1 MATIHIDET
10 GGSDTTGNGAQD
22 QPYQSLGFAVFT
34 HGATTSLL
42 TRKDATRT
50 YEEPTL
56 SSLKKAKKTAEGIEK
71 KKKKQEE
78 LAEREAKEHGEAKEK
93 REKLLEES
101 KKIKLEEDP
110 TLPQAVKVCISFITA
125 VAIGSDDDLV
135 VENPSSRK
143 PPVEASSRIWMGASV
158 TGPQGTRLSDFTGW
172 YRLSPSCSLRCR
184 GKEEPSYF

>member
-34 HGATTSLL
+34 HGAAASFL
-42 TRKDATRT
+42 TRKDATGT

-78 LAEREAKEHGEAKEK
+78 LAAREAKEQGEAKEK

-101 KKIKLEEDP
+101 KKIKLQEDP
-110 TLPQAVKVCISFITA
+110 TLPQTVKVCNLFITA
-125 VAIGSDDDLV
+125 VAIENDNDHV
-135 VENPSSRK
+135 VENRSSRK
-143 PPVEASSRIWMGASV
+143 PPVEASPRVWMGAPL
-158 TGPQGTRLSDFTGW
+158 TGPPGTHLSDFTRW
-172 YRLSPSCSLRCR
+172 YRLSPSYSLRRR